1 MFLFIFLHMSKLIQF
16 LGIVAV
22 IFLVVV
28 LVVGTLA
35 VWDIVDAVEAQDAIV
50 KTGYTMGIVVVVGTL
65 VAFLV
70 KMIGGNK

>member
-1 MFLFIFLHMSKLIQF
+1 MSKLIQF